1 MIRSC
6 GGKFGRSAPA
16 VVVWILFVL
25 ASPLHG
31 AKIGEV
37 TESTWTV
44 QVMRFFSLQDPSVRY
59 ALAGAA
65 CLGICCG
72 LLGSF
77 ILVRRLALVGDTL
90 SHAVL
95 PGVALGFL
103 WNLTKDPVAIFIG
116 ASVAGLLGTVTV
128 SLIRETTAIR
138 EDSALGMVLAGFY
151 GVGICLFT
159 MIQNL
164 PGGNKAGIDKYLF
177 GQAAAL
183 SSGDVHL
190 MLGVTVLTILIVTVF
205 YKELLVSGFDSGF
218 AGSVGLPV
226 RALHYLVMLL
236 LSFAVVVAL
245 QAVGVVLVSAMLIT
259 PAAAA
264 YLLTDRFHRMLYLAA
279 GFGLLAG
286 FIGVFLSFLGNNLP
300 TGPFMVLGATLVF
313 CVAFLAGPRHGLL
326 PRWWKRFRR
335 NRSIQ
340 IENTLKSVYQVAESG
355 GFSRDGVRVGELSG
369 WRNEPLV
376 EAEQQVGRLV
386 RDGLATIS
394 RPTRGGGGLAQDVE
408 VLLTP
413 TGWERARGIVRNHR
427 LWELY
432 LTNQAH
438 YQVDHVHDDAEVIE
452 HVLGEETVRRLER
465 RLDYPTRDPHGSEIP
480 SRVTQVEGEP
490 GKSAARGYFRP

>member
-1 MIRSC
+1 
-6 GGKFGRSAPA
+6 
-16 VVVWILFVL
+16 
-25 ASPLHG
+25 
-31 AKIGEV
+31 
-37 TESTWTV
+37 
-44 QVMRFFSLQDPSVRY
+44 
-59 ALAGAA
+59 
-65 CLGICCG
+65 
-72 LLGSF
+72 
-77 ILVRRLALVGDTL
+77 
-90 SHAVL
+90 
-95 PGVALGFL
+95 
-103 WNLTKDPVAIFIG
+103 
-116 ASVAGLLGTVTV
+116 
-128 SLIRETTAIR
+128 
-138 EDSALGMVLAGFY
+138 
-151 GVGICLFT
+151 
-159 MIQNL
+159 
-164 PGGNKAGIDKYLF
+164 
-177 GQAAAL
+177 
-183 SSGDVHL
+183 
-190 MLGVTVLTILIVTVF
+190 
-205 YKELLVSGFDSGF
+205 
-218 AGSVGLPV
+218 
-226 RALHYLVMLL
+226 MLL

>member
-1 MIRSC
+1 VIGSRA
-6 GGKFGRSAPA
+6 GGHGW
-16 VVVWILFVL
+16 VGLLGVVWIQTVL
-25 ASPLHG
+25 VSPLHG
-31 AKIGEV
+31 ARIGDFAE
-37 TESTWTV
+37 TAWAD
-44 QVMRFFSLQDPSVRY
+44 QVMQFFSLQDPSVRY

-77 ILVRRLALVGDTL
+77 ILVRRLALVGDAL

-103 WNLTKDPVAIFIG
+103 WNLTKDPIAIFIG
-116 ASVAGLLGTVTV
+116 ATVAGLLGTVTLN
-128 SLIRETTAIR
+128 LIRETTAIR

-151 GVGICLFT
+151 GFGICLFT

-183 SSGDVHL
+183 SSGDVYL
-190 MLGVTVLTILIVTVF
+190 MLGVTILTVLIVTVF
-205 YKELLVSGFDSGF
+205 YKELLVSGFDPGF
-218 AGSVGLPV
+218 AGGAGLPV

-236 LSFAVVVAL
+236 LAFAVVVAL

-264 YLLTDRFHRMLYLAA
+264 YLLTDRFHRMLFLAA

-286 FIGVFLSFLGNNLP
+286 FIGVFFSFLGNNLP

-313 CVAFLAGPRHGLL
+313 CLAFLAGPRHGLL
-326 PRWWKRFRR
+326 PRWWKRYRR

-340 IENTLKSVYQVAESG
+340 IENTLKSIYQVAESV

-369 WRNEPLV
+369 RRNESLV
-376 EAEQQVGRLV
+376 EAEQAVGRLV
-386 RDGLATIS
+386 RDGLATIV
-394 RPTRGGGGLAQDVE
+394 RGDGLAQDAE

-413 TGWERARGIVRNHR
+413 AGWERARRIVRNHR

-432 LTNQAH
+432 LANQAH
-438 YQVDHVHDDAEVIE
+438 YEVDHVHDDAEVIE

-480 SRVTQVEGEP
+480 SRVTGVDKEP
-490 GKSAARGYFRP
+490 GKSVAQGTFRP